1 MEHNGQGADVVVS
14 KAAEQMMRNVREAAA
29 ARSDDLVGEIATF
42 VSLIGGLVRIDDAE
56 ALATEFH
63 DAKDWSTL
71 VRLTDAVSV
80 SPHSTVQIQR
90 LLLRGLMESGAKH
103 AAARVAGDLLELGG
117 LDDTE
122 HSELLGLIGRVKK
135 DAYLETGSPA
145 ALDASFAAYQA
156 GYELGDDP
164 LWHGVNIVALRHRS
178 DRSEPAAPTADELL
192 ALARAQETRDVWS
205 WATEVE
211 LIAGAGADDGDASG
225 AIATLLAHDGF
236 TPRVLGSLQRQ
247 LADLY
252 GMAADA
258 PAMLQLSEGALQML
272 GDGRIDAAEGIAIT
286 LPASTGEYEKIFGD
300 EQPVPL
306 KIYAAGAERARSVA
320 KVSYG
325 GAGIGTAFVI
335 AGEDLHPTLAGRIAF
350 VTNEH
355 VVAAPDQPDP
365 RGKHVSEVRL
375 EFEVGPDGA
384 PLTLEELRAVWF
396 SRKEDLDIC
405 VMLSDEPAVETLRP
419 LAVARRIPMP
429 TPEAYVYVIGHPGG
443 AELKFSIRGNDFV
456 DTDFVRLHYTAPT
469 EKGSSGSPVFDL
481 EWNLIGVHHMG
492 LSEMTRI
499 QGEGTYEAN
508 EGMTIEAIR
517 KRMADD
523 PPVPDGIG

>member
-1 MEHNGQGADVVVS
+1 MEHNGLGGDVVVS
-14 KAAEQMMRNVREAAA
+14 KAAEQMMGNVRTAAA
-29 ARSDDLVGEIATF
+29 LQTDDLVVEIATF
-42 VSLIGGLVRIDDAE
+42 VSLIGGLLQIEDAE
-56 ALATEFH
+56 TLAQEFY

-71 VRLTDAVSV
+71 VRLTDAVSA
-80 SPHSTVQIQR
+80 SPHATVQIQR
-90 LLLRGLMESGAKH
+90 LLLQGLMESGAKH
-103 AAARVAGDLLELGG
+103 AAARVAGDLLEVDG
-117 LDDTE
+117 LDDKE

-135 DAYLETGSPA
+135 DAYLETGSPE
-145 ALDASFAAYQA
+145 ALDASFDAYRR
-156 GYELGDDP
+156 GYEFGYDR

-178 DRSEPAAPTADELL
+178 ELGEPAEPTADELL
-192 ALARAQETRDVWS
+192 AMARAPDERDVWS

-211 LIAGAGADDGDASG
+211 LIAGAGAEGGDASE

-236 TPRVLGSLQRQ
+236 TPQVLGSLQRQ

-258 PAMLQLSEGALQML
+258 PAMLQLSEGTLQML
-272 GDGRIDAAEGIAIT
+272 GDGRIDPAEGIAVT

-335 AGEDLHPTLAGRIAF
+335 AGDDLHPSLAGRLAL

-355 VVAAPDQPDP
+355 VVAKPGQPDP

-375 EFEVGPDGA
+375 EFEVGPDGE
-384 PLTLEELRAVWF
+384 PVTLHDLRAVWF
-396 SRKEDLDIC
+396 SMKEELDVC
-405 VMLSDEPAVETLRP
+405 VMLCDEPAMETLRP
-419 LAVARRIPMP
+419 LGVARRVPMP
-429 TPEAYVYVIGHPGG
+429 TPDAYVYVIGHPGG

-492 LSEMTRI
+492 LSEMSRI

-523 PPVPDGIG
+523 PPVPEGIG